1 MFNTKNT
8 ILLIYSCFI
17 IFSPGCNS
25 NDPEQ
30 ITIETDISNSYKSEE
45 VVTSDI
51 VPLNFDTIKGNWDL
65 KYGDNYGYSFRLGKN
80 YRAIV
85 ILYLNCSSIL
95 FKGIYTIEKD
105 DILRI
110 NISEMKRE
118 ESVNKINT
126 TAGFTQVK
134 SSYFLFHA
142 KIFEKTGKPVMELKP
157 VRILIDDNSSD
168 GYFEP
173 LIKLTKQGK

>member
-1 MFNTKNT
+1 MLNKKNI

-17 IFSPGCNS
+17 IFCLGCNS

-30 ITIETDISNSYKSEE
+30 ITIEKNISDNDKSEE
-45 VVTSDI
+45 IITSDI
-51 VPLNFDTIKGNWDL
+51 IPLNFDTIKGNWDL
-65 KYGDNYGYSFRLGKN
+65 KYGNNYGYSFRLGKN
-80 YRAIV
+80 YRAII
-85 ILYLNCSSIL
+85 ILYLNCNSIL
-95 FKGIYTIEKD
+95 FKGVYTIEKD
-105 DILRI
+105 NILRI
-110 NISEMKRE
+110 NISEMKKE
-118 ESVNKINT
+118 EGVNKINPT
-126 TAGFTQVK
+126 RGFTQVK

-142 KIFEKTGKPVMELKP
+142 KIFEKTGKPVLELKP

>member
-1 MFNTKNT
+1 MLNKKNIT
-8 ILLIYSCFI
+8 LLIYSCFI
-17 IFSPGCNS
+17 IFCPGCS
-25 NDPEQ
+25 NNEPEQ
-30 ITIETDISNSYKSEE
+30 ITIEKDISADYKSEE

-51 VPLNFDTIKGNWDL
+51 IPLNFDTIKGNWDL

-80 YRAIV
+80 YRAVV
-85 ILYLNCSSIL
+85 ILYLNCNSIL

-126 TAGFTQVK
+126 TRGFTQVK
-134 SSYFLFHA
+134 SSYFLFNTR
-142 KIFEKTGKPVMELKP
+142 IFEKTGKTIMELRP

-173 LIKLTKQGK
+173 LVRLTKQG